1 MNEDLSATIRTG
13 VTVVI
18 VAALVS
24 TVLSLMVV
32 AQTIL
37 SAGQGTLQSGVDRV
51 SLQQFEVYNGGS
63 QSGTDVKAA
72 VSLYASQ
79 DLAILIHT
87 KSMDADDSMG
97 SEYYYNFNALLGTTK
112 PDGSA
117 DPYFKPADET
127 VAGTQTRVYKGV
139 KSDTNL
145 HVVQGQPYL
154 VSELATTNG
163 VIAFNGDVKILTT
176 KGSNCYILD
185 SARFNSQ
192 LIKDKNDLII
202 GIIFTQR

>member
-87 KSMDADDSMG
+87 KAMDSDQSMG
-97 SEYYYNFNALLGTTK
+97 VDYYYNFNSLLGETGA
-112 PDGSA
+112 DGNPSY
-117 DPYFKPADET
+117 YFGYGTET
-127 VAGTQTRVYKGV
+127 VAGTQTAVYKGKLNPNQV
-139 KSDTNL
+139 KT
-145 HVVQGQPYL
+145 VTGQPYL
-154 VSELATTNG
+154 VSELATRNG
-163 VIAFNGDVKILTT
+163 VIEFNGDVKILTT

-192 LIKDKNDLII
+192 LIRDKNDLII
-202 GIIFTQR
+202 GIIFKQR

>member
-37 SAGQGTLQSGVDRV
+37 TAGQGTLQSGVDRV
-51 SLQQFEVYNGGS
+51 SLQQYEVYNGGS

-72 VSLYASQ
+72 VALYSSQ
-79 DLAILIHT
+79 DIAILIHT
-87 KSMDADDSMG
+87 KAMDATNR
-97 SEYYYNFNALLGTTK
+97 ELYYNFNSMLSNPNGTNPEQMVGQEKTESV
-112 PDGSA
+112 GGA
-117 DPYFKPADET
+117 
-127 VAGTQTRVYKGV
+127 QV
-139 KSDTNL
+139 KCYTGNKSSFVT
-145 HVVQGQPYL
+145 VVQGQPYVL
-154 VSELATTNG
+154 GCLSTENG
-163 VIAFNGDVKILTT
+163 VVRFNGDVKILTT

-202 GIIFTQR
+202 GIMFTQR

>member
-79 DLAILIHT
+79 DIGIIIHT
-87 KSMDADDSMG
+87 KSMPEG
-97 SEYYYNFNALLGTTK
+97 IYYNFNSILGAK
-112 PDGSA
+112 KENPDRAGFG
-117 DPYFKPADET
+117 DTPTEED
-127 VAGTQTRVYKGV
+127 VAGAKSKVYKGQ
-139 KSDTNL
+139 KSA
-145 HVVQGQPYL
+145 VVEDVNGQPYVL
-154 VSELATTNG
+154 GSLWTKNG
-163 VIAFNGDVKILTT
+163 VIQFNGDIKILTT

-192 LIKDKNDLII
+192 LIRDKNDLII
-202 GIIFTQR
+202 GIMFTQR

>member
-37 SAGQGTLQSGVDRV
+37 TAGQGTLQAGVDRV
-51 SLQQFEVYNGGS
+51 ALQQYEVYNGGT
-63 QSGTDVKAA
+63 QSGTDVRAA
-72 VSLYASQ
+72 LSLYSSS
-79 DLAILIHT
+79 DIAIIIHT
-87 KSMDADDSMG
+87 ASMDAG
-97 SEYYYNFNALLGTTK
+97 KYYNFNSLLSN
-112 PDGSA
+112 PDGNSMQTA
-117 DPYFKPADET
+117 
-127 VAGTQTRVYKGV
+127 AGTKSEEQAGGSTVTVYTGQQSSFIKEV
-139 KSDTNL
+139 T
-145 HVVQGQPYL
+145 GQPYVL
-154 VSELATTNG
+154 GALAVTNG
-163 VIAFNGDVKILTT
+163 ITQFNGDIKIVTT

-202 GIIFTQR
+202 GIMFTQR

>member
-37 SAGQGTLQSGVDRV
+37 TAGQGTLQAGVDRV
-51 SLQQFEVYNGGS
+51 SLQQYEVYNGGS

-72 VSLYASQ
+72 VALYSSQ
-79 DLAILIHT
+79 DLAVIIHT
-87 KSMDADDSMG
+87 KSMADG
-97 SEYYYNFNALLGTTK
+97 EYYNFNSLLSNPSGTNTEQAAFQESTEAVGGAQVK
-112 PDGSA
+112 VRKGQKSA
-117 DPYFKPADET
+117 
-127 VAGTQTRVYKGV
+127 
-139 KSDTNL
+139 
-145 HVVQGQPYL
+145 VVQDIQGQPYVL
-154 VSELATTNG
+154 GALATTNG
-163 VIAFNGDVKILTT
+163 VVQFHGDVKILTT

-202 GIIFTQR
+202 GIMFTQR

>member
-79 DLAILIHT
+79 DLAIIIHT
-87 KSMDADDSMG
+87 KSMDADK
-97 SEYYYNFNALLGTTK
+97 YYNFNSLLGTETSNGAQMAVTK
-112 PDGSA
+112 SQED
-117 DPYFKPADET
+117 
-127 VAGTQTRVYKGV
+127 VAGAKADVYTGQ
-139 KSDTNL
+139 KSSMVST
-145 HVVQGQPYL
+145 VTGQPYVKGAL
-154 VSELATTNG
+154 YVVNG
-163 VIAFNGDVKILTT
+163 VIQFNGDIKILTT

-192 LIKDKNDLII
+192 LIRDKNDLII
-202 GIIFTQR
+202 GIMFTQR